1 MTDAAA
7 AITEQAVERFADA
20 YFRSLGADID
30 KDSRRWTVTIP
41 DDADTDVELDGATL
55 VVTTEPDAVD
65 DGEIALAPGSA
76 FVERLFDEAA
86 EKCPVGSIS
95 LTGDDVA
102 FRLPEWLE
110 ASTVDVVDQSFTP
123 YYDRRAIC
131 VLFHVGIE
139 TVSEYETDELR
150 AVAVDRNDHESRPR
164 LAETYLDLA
173 ERMDATFSA
182 DNSFAT
188 DTVRECLEAAQ
199 GIAEDDVGSVIE
211 ETRRRATR
219 ASEVELEEYREYVIQ
234 RLDELNAESDRLSG
248 RIEEATEKVDTASEQ
263 GERVEALRERKQLRA
278 ERDELHEERD
288 ELQTAIDTDFPE
300 RRREIRDRH
309 ALTVRIRPVTL
320 TGVKYERGDL
330 ELTLKDGETVVTE
343 MFPFAVGTGILDERH
358 CDQCGTVLSKENP
371 LALVDGHIR
380 GEDCC

>member
-7 AITEQAVERFADA
+7 AITEEAVERFADV
-20 YFRSLGADID
+20 YLRSLGADID
-30 KDSRRWTVTIP
+30 KDGRRWTVTLP
-41 DDADTDVELDGATL
+41 DDADTNVEIDGATL
-55 VVTTEPDAVD
+55 VVTTETDAVD
-65 DGEIALAPGSA
+65 DDEIALAPGSA

-86 EKCPVGSIS
+86 EKCPTGTLA

-102 FRLPEWLE
+102 LRLPAWLE
-110 ASTVDVVDQSFTP
+110 ASSVDVVDQSFTP

-131 VLFHVGIE
+131 ALFHVGIE

-150 AVAVDRNDHESRPR
+150 AVAVDRNDLESRPR

-173 ERMDATFSA
+173 ERMDGTLSSGG
-182 DNSFAT
+182 SFAP

-199 GIAEDDVGSVIE
+199 EIAKDDVGSVVE
-211 ETRRRATR
+211 ETRHRATR
-219 ASEVELEEYREYVIQ
+219 ASEVELEEYREYVTQ
-234 RLDELNAESDRLSG
+234 RLDELTAEIDRLSV
-248 RIEEATEKVDTASEQ
+248 RIEKTTEKVDTSSEQ
-263 GERVEALRERKQLRA
+263 SERVAALRERKRLRA
-278 ERDELHEERD
+278 ERDELREERD
-288 ELQTAIDTDFPE
+288 ELQTAIDAGFPE

-330 ELTLKDGETVVTE
+330 ELTLNDGDTVVTE
-343 MFPFAVGTGILDERH
+343 TFPFAVGSGILDEQQ
-358 CDQCGTVLSKENP
+358 CDRCGTALSKDNP
-371 LALVDGHIR
+371 LALDGRYIR